1 VGCSREPPANLFSCG
16 SGFVSSAPS
25 AGFHTMQ
32 KRLPSRAWGHS
43 TFRGVRRFCF
53 VLARRSFISR
63 IFRFNARGR
72 GERRRRSFS
81 FSAIRRLLASAALC
95 SNSSINRRTAIARF
109 WCWERESLTVTD
121 NPVGTCRKVTAVD
134 TLLTFWPPGPPDRAK
149 NSANCDSLN
158 PSR

>member
-1 VGCSREPPANLFSCG
+1 MWRGCWACQRRDRRERRERRERYGVPTVPGVHGVA
-16 SGFVSSAPS
+16 SG
-25 AGFHTMQ
+25 
-32 KRLPSRAWGHS
+32 L
-43 TFRGVRRFCF
+43 RRCCF

-63 IFRFNARGR
+63 IFRFSARGR

-81 FSAIRRLLASAALC
+81 FSAIRRLLASASLC
-95 SNSSINRRTAIARF
+95 SNNSINRRTAMVRF
-109 WCWERESLTVTD
+109 WCCERESLTVTD

>member
-1 VGCSREPPANLFSCG
+1 VRGY
-16 SGFVSSAPS
+16 SA
-25 AGFHTMQ
+25 
-32 KRLPSRAWGHS
+32 LPGA
-43 TFRGVRRFCF
+43 RRCCF

-63 IFRFNARGR
+63 IFRFSARGR

-81 FSAIRRLLASAALC
+81 FSAIRRLLALASLC
-95 SNSSINRRTAIARF
+95 SNNSISRRTAMVRF

-158 PSR
+158 PRRWSLSRSRCSTKSGMKQQGHKAHEKTK